1 MSYRTDPESIIL
13 QTVFGDHS
21 ANRCWLLMNWALLQE
36 NGNIS
41 LETVLDQT
49 RAVISAVALKRILAE
64 FYNRMTECGNDI
76 GSLDVISALDELD
89 IGEEAVWF
97 LAGQESA
104 EDNELLDILNSRD
117 DIHDMLDYLVRREGR
132 AEAELMEQA
141 FGSTMLFAQ
150 MLATAVRSDGE
161 ELDGYDS
168 AEEYRDA
175 VEACFGEMN
184 NFTVD
189 YAACYEWINNGME
202 L

>member
-1 MSYRTDPESIIL
+1 MSYRADAESVIL

-21 ANRCWLLMNWALLQE
+21 ANRCWFLMNWALLQE
-36 NGNIS
+36 SGAIS

-104 EDNELLDILNSRD
+104 EDSELLDILNSRD
-117 DIHDMLDYLVRREGR
+117 DIHDMLDYLVRREGQ
-132 AEAELMEQA
+132 AAAELMEQA

-150 MLATAVRSDGE
+150 MLATAVRPDGE

-168 AEEYRDA
+168 PEEYRDA
-175 VEACFGEMN
+175 VEACFAEMN
-184 NFTVD
+184 DFTVD
-189 YAACYEWINNGME
+189 YVVCYEWIDNGME

>member
-1 MSYRTDPESIIL
+1 MSYRADAESVIL

-21 ANRCWLLMNWALLQE
+21 ANRCWFLMNWALLQE
-36 NGNIS
+36 SGAIS

-104 EDNELLDILNSRD
+104 EDSELLDILNSRD

-132 AEAELMEQA
+132 AAAELMEQA

-150 MLATAVRSDGE
+150 MLATAVRPDGE

-168 AEEYRDA
+168 PEEYRDA
-175 VEACFGEMN
+175 VEACFAEMN
-184 NFTVD
+184 DFTVD
-189 YAACYEWINNGME
+189 YAVCYEWIDNGME